1 MSKEDFIAVLEITL
15 LCANLHIIGLLNDDE
30 MEKLKDLMYSTAI
43 KAEQE
48 GLQLGIKIF
57 IRLMLELFSKNKTA
71 HT

>member
-1 MSKEDFIAVLEITL
+1 MSKEDFIAVLEVTL
-15 LCANLHIIGLLNDDE
+15 LCAKLHIIGLLNDDE